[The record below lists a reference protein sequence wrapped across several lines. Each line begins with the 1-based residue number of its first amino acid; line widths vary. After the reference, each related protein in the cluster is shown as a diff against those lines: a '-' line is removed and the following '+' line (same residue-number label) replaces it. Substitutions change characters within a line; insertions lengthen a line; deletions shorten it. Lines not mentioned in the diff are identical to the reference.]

1 MKNRRIGQVISEV
14 FDIPLEGI
22 SNVPNAQIIGDSIL
36 NVDGCIGIKKYES
49 DEIVL
54 RCKDFC
60 LSILGEALYMI
71 TFSQG
76 NISVRGKII
85 NYKISRA

>member
-1 MKNRRIGQVISEV
+1 MKKRRIGQVISDV

-36 NVDGCIGIKKYES
+36 NVDGCIGIKKYET
-49 DEIVL
+49 DEIIL
-54 RCKDFC
+54 RCKEFC
-60 LSILGEALYMI
+60 LSVFGEALYMI

-76 NISVRGKII
+76 NVSIRGKITD
-85 NYKISRA
+85 YRISRV